1 MAAENIPTSTIQYA
15 NHACA
20 IGIGKLKINLITIS
34 VAPELIPATMLIHQ
48 SKNIGWIIWNKLDK
62 PINTT
67 AEVSNTN
74 DFPRKYLNNFIIT
87 LN

>member
-1 MAAENIPTSTIQYA
+1 MATENIPTSTIQYA

-48 SKNIGWIIWNKLDK
+48 SKNIG
-62 PINTT
+62 
-67 AEVSNTN
+67 
-74 DFPRKYLNNFIIT
+74 
-87 LN
+87 

>member
-48 SKNIGWIIWNKLDK
+48 SKNIG
-62 PINTT
+62 
-67 AEVSNTN
+67 
-74 DFPRKYLNNFIIT
+74 
-87 LN
+87 